1 MVNQIS
7 CYILI
12 VPAFGIISTT
22 VSANSNKSI
31 FGYSPSSSLINLN
44 LLSQQTI
51 CRKVKFFL
59 EILLSTPLCKFIISL
74 VKILVI
80 YDNPQITK
88 ARSEYFKPCIKQFM
102 RLRQNSL
109 KFRNSNK
116 FINSLN
122 MKCFKQLRYTHTLS
136 NVIDKNNYQ
145 SYLNMIKL
153 NPYFVTGFT
162 DGEGC
167 FMVNI
172 RPNSKLKI
180 GYSIE
185 LVFKITLHLKDRAL
199 LEDLKIYFGVGTVTV
214 RGSDSIQ
221 Y

>member
-1 MVNQIS
+1 MIS
-7 CYILI
+7 EFR
-12 VPAFGIISTT
+12 V
-22 VSANSNKSI
+22 
-31 FGYSPSSSLINLN
+31 
-44 LLSQQTI
+44 
-51 CRKVKFFL
+51 
-59 EILLSTPLCKFIISL
+59 SL

-80 YDNPQITK
+80 YDDPQITK